1 LSSSALLAF
10 TSPSIDFHSF
20 APEIV
25 VLGVLVA
32 VLLVDLFTDEGS
44 ALAPSI
50 ASVGMLLAII
60 PLITLATT
68 DHEVSMFGGAYMVDN
83 FALVLKALFL
93 ISGYLVIL
101 LSMNYI
107 GEGDYWEGEY
117 YQLIIASVLGM
128 MVMASARDLIS
139 IFIALELLSIPAYM
153 LAAWKKNALKGNEA
167 GIKYYLMGVFASAVM
182 LYGMSLIYGITGS
195 TLLADIAGR
204 LGTIEE
210 TSTPIVTLAIV
221 FVLVGFG
228 FKVSAVPFHAW
239 APDTYE
245 GAPTP
250 VTAFLAVASKAAGF
264 VALMTLVF
272 IGFRYRTDVFQPMMW
287 SLAVLTMVVGNLIAL
302 RQTNLVRMLAYSGV
316 AQAGY
321 MLAPFAVYGT
331 NGVNELALTTIVT
344 YLIIYMVMN
353 IGAFAV
359 VITMARRTGSADIT
373 SFAGMRQYALGLSGA
388 MILFLF
394 SLAGIP
400 PLAGWYAKFGI
411 FSVLA
416 SSGSWWGY
424 SLALIVGVN
433 SVIALFY
440 YARVAKVMWMEDAP
454 DGDLSPV
461 KVPVSL
467 GTVLVV
473 TAVATVAIGIYP
485 GLVTRFSDSTCLSS
499 APVECQVDTA
509 AP

>member
-1 LSSSALLAF
+1 MLPTPLLAF
-10 TSPSIDFHSF
+10 TAPSIDFHAF

-25 VLGVLVA
+25 VVAVLVLA
-32 VLLVDLFTDEGS
+32 LLVDLFTDEGS
-44 ALAPSI
+44 NWAPSI
-50 ASVGMLLAII
+50 ASVGLLAGII

-93 ISGYLVIL
+93 ISGYLVVL

-139 IFIALELLSIPAYM
+139 MFIALELLSIPAYM
-153 LAAWKKNALKGNEA
+153 LAAWKKSALKGNEA

-182 LYGMSLIYGITGS
+182 LYGMSLIYGLTGS
-195 TLLADIAGR
+195 TLLADIAPG
-204 LGTIEE
+204 LGAPE
-210 TSTPIVTLAIV
+210 TSTPIITLAIV

-272 IGFRYRTDVFQPMMW
+272 VGFRYRSDVFQPMMW
-287 SLAVLTMVVGNLIAL
+287 ALAVLTMVVGNLIAL
-302 RQTNLVRMLAYSGV
+302 RQSNVVRMLAYSGV

-321 MLAPFAVYGT
+321 MLAPFAVYGYE
-331 NGVNELALTTIVT
+331 GVTSLALSSIVS
-344 YLIIYMVMN
+344 YLLIYMVMN
-353 IGAFAV
+353 LGAFAV
-359 VITMARRTGSADIT
+359 IIALARKTGSAEIT
-373 SFAGMRQYALGLSGA
+373 SFGGLREYAPGLTLA
-388 MILFLF
+388 MTIFLF

-400 PLAGWYAKFGI
+400 PLGGWFAKFGI
-411 FSVLA
+411 FQVLV
-416 SSGSWWGY
+416 SSGSVWGY

-440 YARVAKVMWMEDAP
+440 YARVAKVMWMEPVP

-461 KVPVSL
+461 KIPVSL
-467 GTVLVV
+467 GTVLVI
-473 TAVATVAIGIYP
+473 TAVATVAIGVYP
-485 GLVTRFSDSTCLSS
+485 GIVTRFSGSTCLSS
-499 APVECQVDTA
+499 APTECQAVTA

>member
-1 LSSSALLAF
+1 LTPTLLAAF
-10 TSPSIDFHSF
+10 TAPSIDFHSF

-32 VLLVDLFTDEGS
+32 VLLVDLFTDDGS

-50 ASVGMLLAII
+50 ASVGLLLALI
-60 PLITLATT
+60 PIITLATT

-93 ISGYLVIL
+93 ISGYLVVL

-195 TLLADIAGR
+195 TLLADIASG

-210 TSTPIVTLAIV
+210 ASTPIVTLAIV

-272 IGFRYRTDVFQPMMW
+272 VAFRSRTDVFQPMMW
-287 SLAVLTMVVGNLIAL
+287 VLSVLTMVVGNLIAL
-302 RQTNLVRMLAYSGV
+302 RQTNVVRMLAYSGV

-331 NGVNELALTTIVT
+331 EGVASMALSSIIT
-344 YLIIYMVMN
+344 YLLIYMVMN

-359 VITMARRTGSADIT
+359 VMAVARKTGSAEL
-373 SFAGMRQYALGLSGA
+373 SAFSGLREYAPGLTLA
-388 MILFLF
+388 MTIFLF

-400 PLAGWYAKFGI
+400 PLGGWFAKFGI
-411 FSVLA
+411 FQVLA

-424 SLALIVGVN
+424 SLALVVGVN

-440 YARVAKVMWMEDAP
+440 YARVAKAMWMEPVA
-454 DGDLSPV
+454 DGDLTPI
-461 KVPVSL
+461 KVPVSIA
-467 GTVLVV
+467 TVLVI
-473 TAVATVAIGIYP
+473 TAVATLAIGVYP

-499 APVECQVDTA
+499 APRGCEVDTA